1 MIQKIKDYYT
11 KYREIIVYLIVGVLT
26 TVVSWLTYAVCTFVM
41 DVSNPL
47 IMQVAV
53 IIRWTAGVAFAYV
66 TNRAF
71 VFQSKNPSII
81 KELTSFVSA
90 RLVTLVLEMVV
101 MWLLVSICRMDDWV
115 ATFICAVLVT
125 ITNYILSK
133 FIVFKNKKSE

>member
-26 TVVSWLTYAVCTFVM
+26 TIVSWLTYAVCTLFM
-41 DVSNPL
+41 DVDNPL

-71 VFQSKNPSII
+71 VFQSKNPSIV

-90 RLVTLVLEMVV
+90 RLVTLGMEMFV
-101 MWLLVSICRMDDWV
+101 MWLLASMCHMDDWV

-133 FIVFKNKKSE
+133 FIVFKKKKSE

>member
-26 TVVSWLTYAVCTFVM
+26 TIVSWLTYAVCTMVM
-41 DVSNPL
+41 DVENPL
-47 IMQVAV
+47 VMQVAV
-53 IIRWTAGVAFAYV
+53 IIRWSAGVAFAYV

-71 VFQSKNPSII
+71 VFRSKNPSIW

-90 RLVTLVLEMVV
+90 RLVTLGLEMAV
-101 MWLLVSICRMDDWV
+101 MWLLVSMFHMDDWV

-133 FIVFKNKKSE
+133 FIVFRKKKSE